1 MALLCWSF
9 LPAALAYTWFQVFL
23 IGAFFSGIGQLGDL
37 SESMIKR
44 DCDVK
49 DSGKFLPG
57 LGGILDIIDSL
68 LFAAPAF
75 YLYMSSALNTL

>member
-1 MALLCWSF
+1 MHYSL
-9 LPAALAYTWFQVFL
+9 FQVFL
-23 IGAFFSGIGQLGDL
+23 IGAFFSAMGQLGDI

-44 DCDVK
+44 DCNVK

-57 LGGILDIIDSL
+57 LGGVLDIIDSL

-75 YLYMSSALNTL
+75 YLYISSALNTI